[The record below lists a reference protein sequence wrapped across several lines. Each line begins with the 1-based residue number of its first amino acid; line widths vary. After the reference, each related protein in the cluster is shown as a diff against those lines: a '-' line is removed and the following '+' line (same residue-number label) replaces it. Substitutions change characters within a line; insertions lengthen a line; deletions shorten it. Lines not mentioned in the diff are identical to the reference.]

1 MATQT
6 NEKVKNQLKE
16 QQSNQGNQKP
26 KKQEGNTI
34 TKLIKKMEPEIKRA
48 LPKHITPERMA
59 RITLTAIRNNPKLAE
74 SDQMSLLSAVMQSA
88 QLGLEPNTPLGEAYL
103 IPYKNKGRMEAQFQ
117 MGYKGLLNLAHRTGE
132 YKAIYAHEVYPNDEF
147 HFEYGLNKD
156 LKHIP
161 ADVPEGDPV
170 YYYGVYHLKN
180 GGFDFV
186 VWSLDKIQRHARTY
200 SQAYAK
206 GWTSPWK
213 SDFDSMAKKTVLK
226 DVLKYA
232 PKSIEF
238 NKALASDETV
248 KRDID
253 ENMTDVIDM
262 TDYEERNEQV
272 IEIKEQEEQQEE
284 KAEN

>member
-1 MATQT
+1 MAKQT
-6 NEKVKNQLKE
+6 TEQVKNQVK
-16 QQSNQGNQKP
+16 QQQNGQQNQVQNGNG
-26 KKQEGNTI
+26 GNTV

-59 RITLTAIRNNPKLAE
+59 RITLTAVRNNPKLAE

-103 IPYKNKGRMEAQFQ
+103 IPYENRKQGTVEAQFQ

-132 YKAIYAHEVYPNDEF
+132 YQAIYAHEVYKNDEF
-147 HFEYGLNKD
+147 HFEYGLHKD

-161 ADVPEGDPV
+161 ADVPEGDPT
-170 YYYGVYHLKN
+170 YYYAVYHLKN

-186 VWSLDKIQRHARTY
+186 VWSLDKIQKHAKKF
-200 SQAYAK
+200 SQAYAR

-238 NKALASDETV
+238 NKALSSDETV
-248 KRDID
+248 KKEINED
-253 ENMTDVIDM
+253 MTEVIDM
-262 TDYEERNEQV
+262 TDYEDRNEQI
-272 IEIKEQEEQQEE
+272 IEKQEEEE
-284 KAEN
+284 KQDE